1 MGARGVAS
9 KPTMTDCNVS
19 EGGVSVCPP
28 TTASTRPPAPP
39 TPWSSCDMR
48 CRRAGRLVE
57 QCGYNQIE
65 PGVDIV
71 LCGKAPFLMLA
82 ATSARTPGSTPVAVA
97 NAAAF
102 VSLRLSLIKDLA
114 IAFGWPKRCR

>member
-1 MGARGVAS
+1 MSADNREYDGHQRRQRPSPVAIYVVGVL
-9 KPTMTDCNVS
+9 V
-19 EGGVSVCPP
+19 G
-28 TTASTRPPAPP
+28 
-39 TPWSSCDMR
+39 
-48 CRRAGRLVE
+48 LVE